1 MEEILKWW
9 WKYYISKKE
18 IENMKKV
25 PIIQKKSELYHKN
38 QDKEA
43 DLFINKSLE
52 NIDAQEDKISI
63 IKNIDWYWNKLWL
76 RNKLIYR
83 IKNLLFKTP

>member
-52 NIDAQEDKISI
+52 NINTQEDKISI
-63 IKNIDWYWNKLWL
+63 IKNINRYWNNVWLWN
-76 RNKLIYR
+76 RLIYR

>member
-1 MEEILKWW
+1 
-9 WKYYISKKE
+9 
-18 IENMKKV
+18 MKKV

-52 NIDAQEDKISI
+52 NINTQEDKISI
-63 IKNIDWYWNKLWL
+63 IKNINRY
-76 RNKLIYR
+76 
-83 IKNLLFKTP
+83 